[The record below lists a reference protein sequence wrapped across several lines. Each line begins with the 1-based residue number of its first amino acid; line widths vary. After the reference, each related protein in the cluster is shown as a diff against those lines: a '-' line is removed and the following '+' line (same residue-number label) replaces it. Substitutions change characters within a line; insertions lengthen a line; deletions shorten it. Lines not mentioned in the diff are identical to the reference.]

1 MNGPSDG
8 RGRNAGSSLVEMC
21 IWSFLILVALIGFE
35 RGFLKRYR
43 GFKEAIQ
50 NQNSRLKP

>member
-21 IWSFLILVALIGFE
+21 VWSFLILVALIGFE